1 LAQLVHRSEAVPIMF
16 KRVLIPTDLTDRTVR
31 ALQVAGSLA
40 VTHLPHVTLLH
51 VIETIAGAEFE
62 ELSSFYSSMERRA
75 RERMNDLIAR
85 TPGRQGEIHV
95 AIVYG
100 RRAEEVLRFTRENA
114 IDLIVLASHPVE
126 PSKPSSGLGTMSYKL
141 GILAPCA
148 VLLVK

>member
-1 LAQLVHRSEAVPIMF
+1 VQRSEAVTPMF
-16 KRVLIPTDLTDRTVR
+16 KRILVPTDLTDRTVR

-40 VTHLPHVTLLH
+40 VALLPQVTLLH
-51 VIETIAGAEFE
+51 VIETIAGADFE
-62 ELSSFYSSMERRA
+62 ELSSFYGTMQRRA
-75 RERMNDLIAR
+75 RERMNDLLAR
-85 TPGRQGEIHV
+85 TPGRRGEVDV

-100 RRAEEVLRFTRENA
+100 GRVEEVLRFTRDNG
-114 IDLIVLASHPVE
+114 IDLIVLASHPVD